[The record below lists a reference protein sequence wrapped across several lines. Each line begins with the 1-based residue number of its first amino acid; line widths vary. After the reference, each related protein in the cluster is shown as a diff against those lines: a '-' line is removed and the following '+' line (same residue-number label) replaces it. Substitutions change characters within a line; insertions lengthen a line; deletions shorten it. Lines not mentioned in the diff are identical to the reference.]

1 MLNTTQDIFW
11 LIAGISLGF
20 FTIFICWAIYYFIM
34 MFRDAH
40 KIVSSIKQKIELVDN
55 VLKLIK
61 EKLEHTSTHL
71 TAISDNIFKIV
82 NYFIDRQSNKKTNK
96 KKT

>member
-1 MLNTTQDIFW
+1 MLNTTKDIFW
-11 LIAGISLGF
+11 LVAAFSLGF
-20 FTIFICWAIYYFIM
+20 FTFFVCWAIYYFIM

-40 KIVSSIKQKIELVDN
+40 RVVASIKQKIELVDN
-55 VLKLIK
+55 ILKLVK

-82 NYFIDRQSNKKTNK
+82 SYFIDKQNDKKGK
-96 KKT
+96 KK